1 MILAE
6 YQSTNLT
13 RTRSNK
19 CNGNMHID
27 ELGKL
32 WYTMG
37 ATVQPCPLTCSFEKM
52 SSIFFLNE
60 QGYIRFLINLISI
73 FVLNDSF
80 LLLP

>member
-19 CNGNMHID
+19 CIGNMHID

-37 ATVQPCPLTCSFEKM
+37 ATVQPCP
-52 SSIFFLNE
+52 
-60 QGYIRFLINLISI
+60 
-73 FVLNDSF
+73 
-80 LLLP
+80 